1 MAKIAGA
8 GGGGLSGLE
17 LLAKARAKR
26 SGPLPE
32 NAVTPTVGRTG
43 LPPADRRSTG
53 PLPETTR
60 EQARPVAQPNGAAAQ
75 PGAHRAQ
82 PSLEPAEPAL
92 VAKTQAHRADFEKQ
106 ARDAAIRAGVE
117 HALQTNQPLGSAVQE
132 SSIATA
138 PNFKRA
144 GKQVL
149 GAIAGIPYGAAIT
162 AKNAVEDAASV
173 VAAPGNA
180 AARAAGAPGL
190 AVDAG
195 KPTHLVKEGKQI
207 GKQIGYDFSKKGRA
221 KQGDVPWF
229 IDLMFGG
236 SPIGGGIGR
245 LGLARDAALA
255 AGEEGASTGARLAAG
270 AKAAYKGHGRQT
282 MPISRKV
289 VHETPEGPVENVET
303 VHKLLSPNPLFSEF
317 VQKPLARRMQAQ
329 LDEGP
334 KVRTPPRPEPKSLL
348 DRVLNAA
355 AAPKVAAG
363 NVFDKHLSAETR
375 FGRELRADRRVN
387 QAAAQAPLGQLSHAA
402 GSQLGQSPVLAR
414 LPKRIR
420 VGLSRGEEKLLQV
433 VNIEGDKVLDNP
445 AALDQAITGHSAEH
459 DNFIAN
465 GESSFHH
472 TRQQGDLEL
481 ARAAAKE
488 NLSPAQLA
496 AYQAFKQH
504 PTRAEGL
511 TGTGREF
518 RFLRALDLVRELG
531 ARREAEYIQ
540 RGLLK
545 PENAR
550 WRLAAQYAVMHGEP
564 LKTKVT
570 TVSPG
575 KVVGAGPAQRRTF
588 LEGEVAKLDKQV
600 EAVQRAHTKAT
611 ARTRPR
617 TVAEAASRLHEINQ
631 TLDRAFMSFFGHGK
645 LDATQRAEQL
655 RRNRTNGLI
664 DLFEKSGVRKR
675 GTHAALRE
683 GRKPTVLGDLRKEAM
698 QSFDKMLADK
708 QHPLT
713 DQILKLRDE
722 ADQLEQGLRDV
733 EAKQFPHA
741 DEFGL
746 DKGARRPLTI
756 GHDEKKQLLG
766 ETMDARSAQRAQLIE
781 QQLTALKGVRDRRAA
796 EIQRS
801 LEQSAAKGTL
811 PQQQVRYGEHEV
823 RRPAENPDVERH
835 LREAIQSG
843 KGIDTTATLNL
854 QDKIARLY
862 DRAGKAKTPKEL
874 QTIQKALTDLQPRLD
889 ALRVSEAQRALK
901 FYDVNKLHVPEG
913 ATYTPLKGEFDAKA
927 PTGQYAQP
935 GRGANSIP
943 PTGVGRYDGTV
954 THDFTGDTVKSGNYV
969 VHTTRATAES
979 YNRMVRLTSALD
991 LYSTAW
997 KQSTAVKRSK
1007 YDVAIREKSK
1017 LPAELRQLLQHGDE
1031 NLPLKQSD
1039 LQHLN
1044 AQELDALQQHLHPT
1058 NVDGTPTYGMGI
1070 GADLTGK
1077 GVRWV
1082 DSRILA
1088 DLGDLQPHGG
1098 WVKVA
1103 DAINNPIRFLAV
1115 YGRVAYILNLP
1126 GNLGMQV
1133 LHQGFMAPG
1142 NYTRAITLR
1151 HDLIEHLGR
1160 DEGER
1165 VAALAEHF
1173 VGEGRSRAFAVDT
1186 GWAHKPVQA
1195 VANFWSS
1202 FIDRYSRLSALVHEM
1217 RAHGVE
1223 ISANPAHG
1231 GFTKDEAIAIRD
1243 FLDKPSV
1250 ERTAAV
1256 RRANKQLVEFGN
1268 LTPVEK
1274 NVLRHLIFLYPWVS
1288 RATVWSL
1295 RYAIDHPGST
1305 FALEQLGRLGADEL
1319 EKMRLPSYLA
1329 DKGYFPAFWKHGEPY
1344 LVNPTSI
1351 NTFQTAADNARV
1363 LMGLIHGGSAA
1374 KHGNYSAAPRD
1385 VVAPI
1390 VDLAVGALQG
1400 QTSQGRP
1407 SAGIG
1412 ASFLD
1417 VASSIPEVQMLQ
1429 RGGVIGQPKPNTP
1442 LSKQRVFQGTGLLEA
1457 FGPFGGGGMF
1467 PRRASLDV
1475 AGAKHEA
1482 ELRAGMGLV
1491 TRTRY
1496 DIQQGVNE
1504 WKQEAV
1510 KLGLYRKGEK
1520 LDPALT
1526 TAIAHY
1532 TSRQVAYASEAHQL
1546 GIPLNHLDQKQ
1557 RLRIDYDLLVKMG
1570 VYPKAEAEQAYKEQA
1585 KLTDDNIK
1593 NVRRQLHADLFGQ
1606 QQITDFKRT
1615 IKESGGTILS
1625 AANQPPP
1632 VPPDLPEGIFGG
1644 ERPKPANAGGYVVG
1658 HPAGLIAPGN
1668 IDLNARPTVHNAD
1681 GSISTV
1687 RSITVTDDQGR
1698 AILIPTVIGGR
1709 VVSDKQAVAYWK
1721 RTGENLGTFDN
1732 EAEANAYAQQLHRS
1746 QAKEYATR

>member
-8 GGGGLSGLE
+8 GGGSGSGGVD
-17 LLAKARAKR
+17 LLAKLLAKR

-32 NAVTPTVGRTG
+32 HAVDPTAGRTGPLPEAAHTPVVGRTG
-43 LPPADRRSTG
+43 L
-53 PLPETTR
+53 LPEVTQQQT
-60 EQARPVAQPNGAAAQ
+60 RPVAQPNGKPSQ
-75 PGAHRAQ
+75 PGDHRVNVQ
-82 PSLEPAEPAL
+82 PQPRLEPAEPAL
-92 VAKTQAHRADFEKQ
+92 VAKTAANRADFEKK
-106 ARDAAIRAGVE
+106 ARDAAIRASVE
-117 HALQTNQPLGSAVQE
+117 RSLQPDQPLGSAVQE
-132 SSIATA
+132 SAFATK
-138 PNFKRA
+138 PNFKRP

-149 GAIAGIPYGAAIT
+149 ASIAGIPYGLAVT
-162 AKNAVEDAASV
+162 AKNAVEDAASA

-180 AARAAGAPGL
+180 AVRAAGAPEL
-190 AVDAG
+190 AADVG
-195 KPTHLVKEGKQI
+195 KPTHLVNEGKQI
-207 GKQIGYDFSKKGRA
+207 GKQVAYDFSKKGRR
-221 KQGDVPWF
+221 KEGDVPWF
-229 IDLMFGG
+229 LDLMFGG

-245 LGLARDAALA
+245 LGLVRDASLA
-255 AGEEGASTGARLAAG
+255 AGKEGASLGGKLAAG
-270 AKAAYKGHGRQT
+270 AKAGLKGPARET
-282 MPISRKV
+282 MPVSRKV
-289 VHETPEGPVENVET
+289 VHETPEGPVENIET
-303 VHKLLSPNPLFSEF
+303 VHKLLSRNPLFSEF
-317 VQKPLARRMQAQ
+317 VQKPLARRMQQQ

-334 KVRTPPRPEPKSLL
+334 KPRTPPRPEPKSLI
-348 DRVLNAA
+348 DRVLNVA
-355 AAPKVAAG
+355 AAPKLAAG
-363 NVFDKHLSAETR
+363 NIFDKHLSAETR

-433 VNIEGDKVLDNP
+433 INIEGDKVLGDP

-459 DNFIAN
+459 DQFISE
-465 GESSFHH
+465 GESAHHH
-472 TRQQGDLEL
+472 TRQQADLEM
-481 ARAAAKE
+481 ARVAARE
-488 NLSPAQLA
+488 NLSPDQLA
-496 AYQAFKQH
+496 AYQRFKQT

-511 TGTGREF
+511 TGTGREY

-570 TVSPG
+570 TISPG
-575 KVVGAGPAQRRTF
+575 KIIGAGPAQRRTF
-588 LEGEVAKLDKQV
+588 LEGEVAKLDRQV

-617 TVAEAASRLHEINQ
+617 TIAEAASRLHEINQ
-631 TLDRAFMSFFGHGK
+631 TLDRAFMAFFGHGK

-664 DLFEKSGVRKR
+664 DLFEQSGVRKR

-698 QSFDKMLADK
+698 LSFDRLLAEK
-708 QHPLT
+708 RHPLT
-713 DQILKLRDE
+713 DQILRLRDE

-741 DEFGL
+741 DEFGIE
-746 DKGARRPLTI
+746 KGARRPLTI
-756 GHDEKKQLLG
+756 GHEEKKQLLG

-781 QQLTALKGVRDRRAA
+781 QQLTALTGVRDRRAA
-796 EIQRS
+796 EVQRS

-811 PQQQVRYGEHEV
+811 PQQQVRYGEREV
-823 RRPAENPDVERH
+823 RRPAESPDVERH

-843 KGIDTTATLNL
+843 KGIDTSATLNL
-854 QDKIARLY
+854 QEKIQRLY

-874 QTIQKALTDLQPRLD
+874 QTIQKALSELQPRLE

-901 FYDVNKLHVPEG
+901 FYVENKLHVPEG
-913 ATYTPLKGEFDAKA
+913 ATYTPLKAEFDSRP
-927 PTGQYAQP
+927 PTGQYSQP
-935 GRGANSIP
+935 GRGADSIP

-954 THDFTGDTVKSGNYV
+954 THEFTGNTVRAGQYV
-969 VHTTRATAES
+969 VHVTRATAES

-991 LYSTAW
+991 QYSMAW
-997 KQSTAVKRSK
+997 RQSTAAKRSK
-1007 YDVAIREKSK
+1007 WDVAIREKSK
-1017 LPAELRQLLQHGDE
+1017 LPKELRQLLQHGDE
-1031 NLPLKQSD
+1031 NLPIKDSD
-1039 LQHLN
+1039 LQHLTS
-1044 AQELDALQQHLHPT
+1044 QELDALQQHLHPT
-1058 NVDGTPTYGMGI
+1058 NVDGTPTYGMGL

-1088 DLGDLQPHGG
+1088 DLGDVQPHGG
-1098 WVKVA
+1098 WVRVA

-1133 LHQGFMAPG
+1133 LHQGWMAPG

-1151 HDLIEHLGR
+1151 HDLIQHLGR

-1173 VGEGRSRAFAVDT
+1173 VGEGRSKAYAVDT

-1231 GFTKDEAIAIRD
+1231 GFTKEEALAIRE

-1295 RYAIDHPGST
+1295 RYAIDHPGAA
-1305 FALEQLGRLGADEL
+1305 FALDQLGRLGAQEL
-1319 EKMRLPSYLA
+1319 ENLHLPSYLS
-1329 DKGYFPAFWKHGEPY
+1329 DKGYFPAFWRHGSPY

-1363 LMGLIHGGSAA
+1363 LIGLLAGGSAA
-1374 KHGNYSAAPRD
+1374 VHGNYAAAPRD
-1385 VVAPI
+1385 VAAPI
-1390 VDLAVGALQG
+1390 VDLAVGLLQG
-1400 QTSQGRP
+1400 QTSKGRP
-1407 SAGIG
+1407 SAGVF
-1412 ASFLD
+1412 ASLGD

-1429 RGGVIGQPKPNTP
+1429 RGGVIGGPKPHTP

-1457 FGPFGGGGMF
+1457 FGPFVAGGMF
-1467 PRRASLDV
+1467 PRRANLDV

-1510 KLGLYRKGEK
+1510 KVGLYRKGEK
-1520 LDPALT
+1520 LDPALNA
-1526 TAIAHY
+1526 AIAHY
-1532 TSRQVAYASEAHQL
+1532 TARQVAYATEAHAL

-1557 RLRIDYDLLVKMG
+1557 RLRIDYDLLVKLG
-1570 VYPKAEAEQAYKEQA
+1570 VYPKAEADQAYAEQA
-1585 KLTDDNIK
+1585 KLTDDKIK
-1593 NVRRQLHADLFGQ
+1593 NVRRQLHSDLFGQ
-1606 QQITDFKRT
+1606 QQITEFKRT
-1615 IKESGGTILS
+1615 IKDAGGTITS
-1625 AANQPPP
+1625 AANTPPP
-1632 VPPDLPEGIFGG
+1632 ISANLPEGIFGG
-1644 ERPKPANAGGYVVG
+1644 DRPKAG
-1658 HPAGLIAPGN
+1658 A
-1668 IDLNARPTVHNAD
+1668 
-1681 GSISTV
+1681 
-1687 RSITVTDDQGR
+1687 
-1698 AILIPTVIGGR
+1698 
-1709 VVSDKQAVAYWK
+1709 
-1721 RTGENLGTFDN
+1721 
-1732 EAEANAYAQQLHRS
+1732 HR
-1746 QAKEYATR
+1746 